1 MMLEGKR
8 IINYFFIFP
17 FLDLIVQVRGK
28 RSSGIPRLSNLLT
41 HPDSLTRF
49 DFYTAQMQIK
59 GFDPQFWMINF
70 DTITVCSHI
79 PVCASDLT
87 RES

>member
-1 MMLEGKR
+1 
-8 IINYFFIFP
+8 
-17 FLDLIVQVRGK
+17 
-28 RSSGIPRLSNLLT
+28 
-41 HPDSLTRF
+41 
-49 DFYTAQMQIK
+49 MQIK